1 MSLSLWRN
9 CPTLGAG
16 FDQMAHETRLPAVT
30 GIVDKPM
37 PDDIQQGEF
46 KFLRIDSTEAF
57 DHALNIGTGTTGQS
71 TLVPSGRKLE
81 FQKHFR
87 FSSQATYCVLRV
99 LGLNAYQTLQAPRL
113 TQDARNLLKNGN
125 KRAFREQFGDGFLS
139 GQLTGIEFFGVI
151 RIEANTI
158 ERQRELA
165 AQLQASCELD
175 KAVVST
181 TFKEKLSNAEHR
193 ITMAAYQRGGL
204 VSVCESPEE
213 LVAMAND
220 ALDDW
225 RHQKGYPYATE
236 VDPYHALG
244 SPADPSA
251 FMNIE
256 PARQCLASLA
266 QHAQHLETMLNDI
279 DFVTR
284 NLQWFEKANIPQLQ
298 LARKAACNELGKIAE
313 HANRSTADPGN
324 PQDYLPH
331 YPQFEIP
338 PRKLAPTA
346 IEVRRGSLLQTKQP
360 EEHQRF
366 FPAMKYIR
374 AGSFKIP

>member
-1 MSLSLWRN
+1 M
-9 CPTLGAG
+9 LGAG
-16 FDQMAHETRLPAVT
+16 FDLMSHETRQPAVT
-30 GIVDKPM
+30 GTFNNPM
-37 PDDIQQGEF
+37 PEDIQQGEF

-57 DHALNIGTGTTGQS
+57 DHALNVGTRLTGQS

-81 FQKHFR
+81 FQRHFR
-87 FSSQATYCVLRV
+87 FSLQATFCVLRV

-113 TQDARNLLKNGN
+113 TRDVRNLLKSGN
-125 KRAFREQFGDGFLS
+125 QRDFREQFGDGFLS
-139 GQLTGIEFFGVI
+139 GQLTGVEFFGVI

-204 VSVCESPEE
+204 VSVCESPDD

-225 RHQKGYPYATE
+225 RHQRGYPFATE

-244 SPADPSA
+244 SSEKPSA
-251 FMNIE
+251 FLNIE

-266 QHAQHLETMLNDI
+266 QHTQHLETMLNDI

-284 NLQWFEKANIPQLQ
+284 NLQWFEKANIPELQ
-298 LARKAACNELGKIAE
+298 LARKIVCNELGKITE
-313 HANRSTADPGN
+313 HARRTTADPGD
-324 PQDYLPH
+324 PQDYFPN
-331 YPQFEIP
+331 YPQLEIP

-346 IEVRRGSLLQTKQP
+346 IEVRGGSLLQTKQP

-374 AGSFKIP
+374 AGNFKIP